1 MGFAVLTFPT
11 EARPSRQRRR
21 TARRGVRAE
30 ALPLTRDSREPWDGL
45 LAALPSYEVRQRH
58 KKWPGRGAHTSRVSV
73 PTVYR
78 PVHSFAV
85 RNARPLFSG
94 GSRGSGIRDALS
106 WRLDLQVRNA
116 ASAVGSSEGWPGGA
130 SASRPRRVVGGVS
143 D

>member
-1 MGFAVLTFPT
+1 MGFAALTFPT
-11 EARPSRQRRR
+11 EARAQAGS
-21 TARRGVRAE
+21 AAGRRGVRAE
-30 ALPLTRDSREPWDGL
+30 ALPLTRDSGEPWDGL